1 MTSKSPLGD
10 AYLEATLSKVNDK
23 RLERSL
29 INVSS
34 ACKALIETKRKITQ
48 VSVAQYC
55 KEELS
60 GSPSLGTIRNDN
72 CGYYHNLI
80 NQYVSDVKDN
90 EGGSE
95 PLPFQDKTMEEMRIL
110 CGLLQ
115 KEVDMYKSIIKQEHS
130 EKIISL
136 TKTLD
141 QTPDERDHV
150 EPSQQH
156 DLSKACRVG
165 LRELLLAESMKVVK
179 GQYIIDVD
187 TGEVIIPAHVF
198 DELTNYIS

>member
-1 MTSKSPLGD
+1 MASKSPLGD
-10 AYLEATLSKVNDK
+10 PYLEATLNKVNDK

-34 ACKALIETKRKITQ
+34 ACKALIENKNKITQ

-80 NQYVSDVKDN
+80 NQYVADVKDSKD
-90 EGGSE
+90 ERE
-95 PLPFQDKTMEEMRIL
+95 PLTFQDKTMEEMTIL

-115 KEVDMYKSIIKQEHS
+115 KEVDMYKSIIKQAHS

-150 EPSQQH
+150 GPSEQH
-156 DLSKACRVG
+156 DLSNACREG
-165 LRELLLAESMKVVK
+165 LRELLLAESMKVVN
-179 GQYIIDVD
+179 GQYIVDVD
-187 TGEVIIPAHVF
+187 TGEVILPAHVF
-198 DELTNYIS
+198 DELTKYVS